1 MFDSNLVENDFIYQI
16 GGSIIPYSWTV
27 LCQDSSLKV
36 LYIHSYTDLCN
47 TKTGPLV
54 AASKDVICTTTM
66 RRGCHHET
74 EGSVPWRN
82 SASCTRRPRNRDSL
96 ISSPPPWPGSWPWGV
111 AAIVPGQSARAA
123 GRHPAHH
130 HLSSLFGWLVADGWC
145 WFVLRE
151 EYCWLVAAG
160 CWWLVRSEKK
170 VLLAGG

>member
-1 MFDSNLVENDFIYQI
+1 M
-16 GGSIIPYSWTV
+16 IPYSWTV

-130 HLSSLFGWLVADGWC
+130 HPSSRHTAHEEGPRPGSVAH
-145 WFVLRE
+145 V
-151 EYCWLVAAG
+151 VAFAPRPVG
-160 CWWLVRSEKK
+160 QHDEICPKYS
-170 VLLAGG
+170 